1 MFVRALNE
9 FQACLGQPQMML
21 VGDVDDMFVPLLDG
35 FLCDPVESLTVIQLL
50 MQQIPTTFCNTKE
63 TDTLL
68 LPAVKAGL
76 EALKVSCAL
85 MKKYAGTKS
94 L

>member
-1 MFVRALNE
+1 MYKLCEEYRVIFA
-9 FQACLGQPQMML
+9 QACLGQPQMMM

-35 FLCDPVESLTVIQLL
+35 FLCDPVESSAVIQSL
-50 MQQIPTTFCNTKE
+50 MQQIPNTFCNTKE

-76 EALKVSCAL
+76 EALKVSFIIERNHA
-85 MKKYAGTKS
+85 
-94 L
+94 